1 MDIDRLL
8 NELEDLI
15 EGGSSVPWFGRR
27 YVSEEDFHRLINAI
41 RHDLPRSIAEA
52 AEITSERDRILRQAQ
67 EQARDIIDQA
77 HAAAGQELREAREQV
92 EEMLSQEAVVHAAK
106 QRADEIVR
114 SAEHE
119 AASRRADIQAW
130 SAALFARIE
139 QEVNRAASTVA
150 QSRAALESQFS
161 QEFRSPRSVPGV
173 PSGPTDKE

>member
-1 MDIDRLL
+1 
-8 NELEDLI
+8 
-15 EGGSSVPWFGRR
+15 
-27 YVSEEDFHRLINAI
+27 
-41 RHDLPRSIAEA
+41 
-52 AEITSERDRILRQAQ
+52 
-67 EQARDIIDQA
+67 
-77 HAAAGQELREAREQV
+77 
-92 EEMLSQEAVVHAAK
+92 MLSQEAVVHAAK

-150 QSRAALESQFS
+150 QSKAALESQFS